1 MAFDSAGNIYLA
13 GSSAG
18 TNYPTTPGAYQTTFV
33 QGHVCSGLCQLG
45 VNGGLQHVTKV
56 NPTGSTLIYST
67 GLNDTTGAAG
77 STVNTGLAVDAAGNA
92 LVTGTLLEATY
103 PLTVPTPSSYS
114 GYLSKLDPTGSSLLF
129 SVPIGGGG
137 VALDSSG
144 ALYVG
149 GIVSSY
155 SPAGLNAPV
164 TPVAPPAIFS
174 WVPQQCWPDNIVAF
188 NEAYVMKVD
197 PATGNALDGQW
208 IDGSTAS
215 TVGITLAGG
224 DVWIIGSAT
233 GPDVPFTSGTLS
245 PTNLGTGFTSGAY
258 VAAVDFSANPAA
270 GAPMVACVLDA
281 GNLEHV
287 RAVAPYQVISLFG
300 TNLGPSTGVAAPDGT
315 DPGVAGVTVTFDGT
329 PAQLQYVSSSQINV
343 VVPVVSSSSPA
354 MQVTVNGATAQ
365 PRALPLVETNLN
377 VFANLASNEVSCPGG
392 TINANGFQP
401 LAMNADGSLNSCAN
415 PAKPGSTVSFFVDGV
430 GTVSGQLPPPAL
442 PVGLVALVSECWAPV
457 EGTTLIDGFVYQVDV
472 QLPTSTSCAL
482 QYGSGGA
489 ALGVTFSYNGVSIGP
504 LVVPPPSG
512 GPVVNFTPGQP
523 MPMIV
528 WTSH

>member
-1 MAFDSAGNIYLA
+1 
-13 GSSAG
+13 
-18 TNYPTTPGAYQTTFV
+18 
-33 QGHVCSGLCQLG
+33 
-45 VNGGLQHVTKV
+45 
-56 NPTGSTLIYST
+56 
-67 GLNDTTGAAG
+67 LNDTTGLAG
-77 STVNTGLAVDAAGNA
+77 STVNMGLAVDAAGNA
-92 LVTGTLLEATY
+92 FVTGTLLEATY
-103 PLTVPTPSSYS
+103 PLTVATPSNYS

-137 VALDSSG
+137 VVLDSSG
-144 ALYVG
+144 ALYLG
-149 GIVSSY
+149 GTVSSY
-155 SPAGLNAPV
+155 SPVGLNAPV

-188 NEAYVMKVD
+188 SEAYVMKVD
-197 PATGNALDGQW
+197 PATGNALDAQW
-208 IDGSTAS
+208 IDGSTLT

-224 DVWIIGSAT
+224 DVWITGSAT

-245 PTNLGTGFTSGAY
+245 PKSLGPGFTSGAY
-258 VAAVDFSANPAA
+258 VAAADFSTNSAA
-270 GAPMVACVLDA
+270 GAPMLACVLDA

-315 DPGVAGVTVTFDGT
+315 DPSVAGVTVTLGGT

-343 VVPVVSSSSPA
+343 VVPLVSSSPV
-354 MQVTVNGATAQ
+354 MQVTVNGATAP

-377 VFANLASNEVSCPGG
+377 LFANLASNEVSCPGG

-415 PAKPGSTVSFFVDGV
+415 PAKPGSTVSFFIDGV
-430 GTVSGQLPPPAL
+430 GTIGGQLPPPTL
-442 PVGLVALVSECWAPV
+442 PVGLLALVSECWAPV
-457 EGTTLIDGFVYQVDV
+457 QSTTLIDGFVYQVDV
-472 QLPTSTSCAL
+472 QLPTSTSCIL

-489 ALGVTFSYNGVSIGP
+489 AFGVTLSYNGVPIGP

-512 GPVVNFTPGQP
+512 PIVNFTPGQP

-528 WTSH
+528 WATK